1 MTWEEL
7 KSDCLTCT
15 KCDLCETRANV
26 VFGDGVADAEV
37 LFIGEG
43 RARQRT
49 SRACPLDGRSAR
61 CW

>member
-43 RARQRT
+43 LDCCTFMHGVEERFGRT
-49 SRACPLDGRSAR
+49 TF
-61 CW
+61 